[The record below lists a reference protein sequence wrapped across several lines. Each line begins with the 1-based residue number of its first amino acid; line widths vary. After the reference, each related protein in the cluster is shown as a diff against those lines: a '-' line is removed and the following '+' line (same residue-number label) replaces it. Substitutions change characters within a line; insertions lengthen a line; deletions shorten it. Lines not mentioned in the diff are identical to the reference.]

1 MGTKYDSIEEFED
14 ENDRQLELTLREIE
28 NNAKAAREKIM
39 NGNFN
44 HLQDTSNQDDK
55 INFIIQFI
63 NLVPECVLFPDD
75 ELFNKLREYR
85 FGKSVFDWFV
95 PIENIIYEFKELRK
109 IEESFFPLD
118 GYLMAIH
125 NFLRTKIKCE
135 IIESFDLGV
144 KHGKKEVSNIAYKTV
159 DNMLRRLTYHEDKNQ
174 IDELDS
180 IELLFLLKMK
190 SAEDQTNYE
199 INFKKHLK
207 SAMDG
212 NFEISKDLFSDFYAP
227 NISKNEVYFHLFPLV
242 KMIFKDVKLY
252 SEEEFD
258 NFPPVIYDGS
268 YRKYRI
274 SRVKKTLGIK

>member
-1 MGTKYDSIEEFED
+1 MKDIWLKTFENED
-14 ENDRQLELTLREIE
+14 DQQLDLTIKEIE
-28 NNAKAAREKIM
+28 NNAKITREKIM

-55 INFIIQFI
+55 IKFINQFI

-109 IEESFFPLD
+109 IEESFFPLS
-118 GYLMAIH
+118 GYLISIH
-125 NFLRTKIKCE
+125 DFLRTKIKCE
-135 IIESFDLGV
+135 IVESFDLGV
-144 KHGKKEVSNIAYKTV
+144 KHGKKEESNIARKNF
-159 DNMLRRLTYHEDKNQ
+159 DNMLRRLAYHEDKNQ
-174 IDELDS
+174 IAELDP

-190 SAEDQTNYE
+190 SKESL
-199 INFKKHLK
+199 INNEVDFKKNLL
-207 SAMDG
+207 SAMHG
-212 NFEISKDLFSDFYAP
+212 NFEISKESLSTFAAF

-242 KMIFKDVKLY
+242 KLIFKDVKLY

-258 NFPPVIYDGS
+258 NLPTIIYGGS